1 MQSDLSCCVSS
12 DVQRALN
19 LAGIQHYG
27 CVSVQDIQFSEE
39 FRAACEMNRCGKY
52 GTNWTCPPAV
62 GAFAQGVERIR
73 AFSRGLVLQTIW
85 ILTDSFDIEGMLAS
99 GETHNQR
106 VRDAYQQVGSLL
118 SKGPTKLFSAGA
130 CSVCA
135 RCTYLDGQPCAFPEQ
150 AVAPLEG
157 YGIDVTHVIQL
168 AGLRYN
174 NGPNTVSYVG
184 MILF

>member
-1 MQSDLSCCVSS
+1 MQSNLSCRVSPE
-12 DVQRALN
+12 VQRALH
-19 LAGIQHYG
+19 AEGIQHYG
-27 CVSVQDIQFSEE
+27 CVPVQKIQFSAE

-62 GAFAQGVERIR
+62 GEFSKGVDRIR
-73 AFSRGLVLQTIW
+73 VFSEGLVLQTIW
-85 ILTDSFDIEGMLAS
+85 TLTDAFDIEGMLAS
-99 GETHNQR
+99 GQAHNQR
-106 VRDAYQQVGSLL
+106 VRSAYQQVSPLL
-118 SKGPTKLFSAGA
+118 GGATQLFSAGA
-130 CSVCA
+130 CSVCE
-135 RCTYLDGQPCAFPEQ
+135 RCTYLDQQPCPFPER

-157 YGIDVTHVIQL
+157 YGIDVTHLIEQ

>member
-1 MQSDLSCCVSS
+1 MQSDLSCCLSPE
-12 DVQRALN
+12 VQRALHR
-19 LAGIQHYG
+19 AGIQHYG
-27 CVSVQDIQFSEE
+27 CVPVHGIQFAAE
-39 FRAACEMNRCGKY
+39 FRAACAMNRCGKY

-62 GAFAQGVERIR
+62 GDFSHGVERIK
-73 AFSRGLVLQTIW
+73 AFAYGLVVQTIW
-85 ILTDSFDIEGMLAS
+85 TLADSFDIEGMLAS
-99 GETHNQR
+99 GEAHNQR
-106 VRDAYQQVGSLL
+106 VREAYQHVEPLL
-118 SKGPTKLFSAGA
+118 NGPTRLFSAGA

-135 RCTYLDGQPCAFPEQ
+135 RCTYLDQQPCPFPER

-157 YGIDVTHVIQL
+157 YGIDVTHLVEL